1 VKEGLIAMRTIVTLM
16 LAAALLAVAAPRA
29 SAESC
34 TRSREYI
41 LTDSTAELP
50 RQPSAYQ
57 LLFRV
62 CLNTLTMS
70 NVRDAFILR
79 DGGIAIVP
87 TMDNVAATAGTL
99 AQFCRRYPTAVARFI
114 TRGELPLI
122 ASMGRAVDISS
133 RSATSCARVTGHAS
147 P

>member
-1 VKEGLIAMRTIVTLM
+1 MLM
-16 LAAALLAVAAPRA
+16 LAAALLAAAAPRA
-29 SAESC
+29 NAESC

-41 LTDSTAELP
+41 LTDSSAELP

-57 LLFRV
+57 LLFKI

-79 DGGIAIVP
+79 DGAIAIVP
-87 TMDNVAATAGTL
+87 TIDNITATADTL
-99 AQFCRRYPTAVARFI
+99 AQFCRRYPSGVARFI

-133 RSATSCARVTGHAS
+133 GSATSCARVVGRAS

>member
-1 VKEGLIAMRTIVTLM
+1 MLPLA
-16 LAAALLAVAAPRA
+16 LAAALLGAAKA
-29 SAESC
+29 DAENC

-41 LTDSTAELP
+41 LTDSTAELLL
-50 RQPSAYQ
+50 QPSAYQ

-62 CLNTLTMS
+62 CMNTLTMS

-87 TMDNVAATAGTL
+87 TIDNLAATADTL
-99 AQFCRRYPTAVARFI
+99 AQFCRRYPTGTARFI
-114 TRGELPLI
+114 TRGELPMV

-133 RSATSCARVTGHAS
+133 GSATPCERIVGHGS

>member
-1 VKEGLIAMRTIVTLM
+1 MRTIATTIF
-16 LAAALLAVAAPRA
+16 AAALLATAASSA
-29 SAESC
+29 QAESC

-41 LTDSTAELP
+41 LTDSSAELK

-57 LLFRV
+57 LLFKV

-87 TMDNVAATAGTL
+87 TIDNIAATADTL
-99 AQFCRRYPTAVARFI
+99 AQFCRRYPTGTARFI
-114 TRGELPLI
+114 TRGELPMI

-133 RSATSCARVTGHAS
+133 GSATPCERVVGRGS

>member
-1 VKEGLIAMRTIVTLM
+1 MRTIVTLI
-16 LAAALLAVAAPRA
+16 LAAALLAAAAPNA
-29 SAESC
+29 NAESC

-41 LTDSTAELP
+41 LTNSSAELP

-57 LLFRV
+57 LLFKI

-79 DGGIAIVP
+79 DGAVAIVP
-87 TMDNVAATAGTL
+87 TIDNVAATAGTL
-99 AQFCRRYPTAVARFI
+99 SEFCRRYPTGVARFI

-133 RSATSCARVTGHAS
+133 GSATSCARIVGRAS

>member
-1 VKEGLIAMRTIVTLM
+1 MRRIVTLI
-16 LAAALLAVAAPRA
+16 LAAALPATAASSA
-29 SAESC
+29 NAESC

-41 LTDSTAELP
+41 LTDSTAQLP

-79 DGGIAIVP
+79 DGGVAIVP
-87 TMDNVAATAGTL
+87 TIDSVTATAGTL
-99 AQFCRRYPTAVARFI
+99 AQFCRRYPTGVARFI
-114 TRGELPLI
+114 TRGELPMI

-133 RSATSCARVTGHAS
+133 GSATPCTRVTGHAS

>member
-1 VKEGLIAMRTIVTLM
+1 M
-16 LAAALLAVAAPRA
+16 AV
-29 SAESC
+29 
-34 TRSREYI
+34 
-41 LTDSTAELP
+41 ELP

-57 LLFRV
+57 LLFKV

-79 DGGIAIVP
+79 DGAIAIVP
-87 TMDNVAATAGTL
+87 MIDNVTATAGTL
-99 AQFCRRYPTAVARFI
+99 AQFCRRYPTGVARFI

-133 RSATSCARVTGHAS
+133 GSATSCARIVGRAS